1 VGWALPGRLHLS
13 AISHSSNL
21 VTFRLC
27 SEFLGAA
34 LRKKKIGWNILLVL
48 SVFLAVILAARPVN
62 ALCAGI
68 DALPPDIQTL
78 YNRGQYRQAA
88 EALQAEIEQRPKNAG
103 LYFWLGRCF
112 FELRDFSRSISSFER
127 AVALDPGR
135 SDYHDWLGKAC
146 GRKAD
151 ESSHSN
157 MGLALS
163 MARRTH
169 HEFETAVQLDT
180 TNINAQRDL
189 VEFLATAPPGDLGGG
204 EKHALDQIRALSA
217 VDPLEGELA
226 LADLYVVRKKFEQAG
241 EEYQTILE
249 SSPNRIDAFLEA
261 ADYYR
266 DRADAE
272 HMEQAVEAAS
282 KVDASDRRLS
292 YYRGVALVLQKK
304 DPAVAEKDLRTY
316 IDTVPD
322 NSELPARSSAYEWL
336 GKLYE
341 KEEKPDMAAEQ
352 FKAGLA
358 LDQQNK
364 ALREALKKLQKR

>member
-1 VGWALPGRLHLS
+1 M
-13 AISHSSNL
+13 
-21 VTFRLC
+21 FRPWTEL
-27 SEFLGAA
+27 LGAA
-34 LRKKKIGWNILLVL
+34 LSREQIGWNILLVL
-48 SVFLAVILAARPVN
+48 TALLAAGLAARPAN
-62 ALCAGI
+62 ALRDEI
-68 DALPPDIQTL
+68 DALPTDIQTL
-78 YNRGQYRQAA
+78 YDAGQYRQAA
-88 EALQAEIEQRPKNAG
+88 EALQAEVERNPKDAG
-103 LYFWLGRCF
+103 LCFWLGRCF
-112 FELRDFSRSISSFER
+112 FELRDFPRSISSFER

-135 SDYHDWLGKAC
+135 SNYHDWLGRAC

-180 TNINAQRDL
+180 TNIDAQRDL
-189 VEFLATAPPGDLGGG
+189 IEFMANAPGDLGGG

-217 VDPLEGELA
+217 VDPVEGMLA
-226 LADLYVVRKKFEQAG
+226 LADLYAERKKFGQAG
-241 EEYQTILE
+241 EEYQKILG
-249 SSPNRIDAFLEA
+249 SVPNRIDAYLEA

-266 DRADAE
+266 DRGDAE
-272 HMEQAVEAAS
+272 HMEQAVEAAA

-292 YYRGVALVLQKK
+292 YYRGVALVLEEK
-304 DPAVAEKDLRTY
+304 DLAVAEKDLRNY

-322 NSELPARSSAYEWL
+322 NSEVPAHSSAYEWL

-341 KEEKPDMAAEQ
+341 NEEKPDMAAEQ

-358 LDQQNK
+358 LDPQNK
-364 ALREALKKLQKR
+364 TLREALKKLQKR

>member
-1 VGWALPGRLHLS
+1 L
-13 AISHSSNL
+13 
-21 VTFRLC
+21 
-27 SEFLGAA
+27 EFLGAA

-48 SVFLAVILAARPVN
+48 LSAFLAVILAARAAN
-62 ALCAGI
+62 ALRAGI

-78 YNRGQYRQAA
+78 YNTGQYRQAA
-88 EALQAEIEQRPKNAG
+88 EALQAEVERNPKDAG

-112 FELRDFSRSISSFER
+112 FELRDFSRSISSFES

-135 SDYHDWLGKAC
+135 SEYHDWLGKAC

-157 MGLALS
+157 MGLAVS

-169 HEFETAVQLDT
+169 HEFETAVQLDA
-180 TNINAQRDL
+180 TNVNAQRDL
-189 VEFLATAPPGDLGGG
+189 VEFLASAPPGDLGGG

-217 VDPLEGELA
+217 VDSLEGALA
-226 LADLYVVRKKFEQAG
+226 LADLYAVRKKFDQAG
-241 EEYQTILE
+241 EEYQKILD
-249 SSPNRIDAFLEA
+249 SSPNRIDAYLEA
-261 ADYYR
+261 AEYYR
-266 DRADAE
+266 DRGNAE

-292 YYRGVALVLQKK
+292 YYRGVALVLQQK
-304 DPAVAEKDLRTY
+304 DPAVAEKDLRIY
-316 IDTVPD
+316 IDTVAD
-322 NSELPARSSAYEWL
+322 NSELPAHSSAYKWL

-341 KEEKPDMAAEQ
+341 NEGKPDLAAEQ

-358 LDQQNK
+358 LDPQNK
-364 ALREALKKLQKR
+364 PLREALKKLQKR